1 MGIVKIVAALPL
13 HIKAIII
20 TVISLVGFWMIITP
34 IYLEILALGDT
45 IPVWG
50 WMIIGVCLII
60 FAAKFGKAVL

>member
-1 MGIVKIVAALPL
+1 MGIVKIAAALPL

-34 IYLEILALGDT
+34 IYLEILTLGNT

-50 WMIIGVCLII
+50 WMLIGAGLIL
-60 FAAKFGKAVL
+60 FAAKFGKAIL